1 MAIFGPVLG
10 CASRLPVAAMIHL
23 LQEHHTDTP
32 THRESLYEDES
43 FSHRGLAALVLS
55 KVYYQLQ
62 EYNESMVFALGAGKL
77 FDIEDPT
84 EYEET
89 IIAKCID
96 TYIALCAMHNPPT
109 PASKT
114 PSGNAE
120 FNDTYTGAKGSTAAA
135 TSTTSPTT
143 PFSQSTLPSKS
154 LLSRDLANTWDSNAP
169 GGGNAGV
176 AGAHPHPLTL
186 STTVKK
192 NLQSVIRRIFES
204 CYEEGEYKQVV
215 GIAVEARNIEVLRE
229 AIQKSSQEEK
239 AKGKQGASGQTY
251 ELLEY
256 VLDLL

>member
-1 MAIFGPVLG
+1 M
-10 CASRLPVAAMIHL
+10 
-23 LQEHHTDTP
+23 
-32 THRESLYEDES
+32 
-43 FSHRGLAALVLS
+43 LS

-62 EYNESMVFALGAGKL
+62 EYNESMVFALGAGEL
-77 FDIEDPT
+77 FELEDPT

-120 FNDTYTGAKGSTAAA
+120 FNDTFTGAKGSSAAA
-135 TSTTSPTT
+135 ASSTSATT

-154 LLSRDLANTWDSNAP
+154 LLSRDFTNTWDSSAP

-186 STTVKK
+186 SNTVKK
-192 NLQSVIRRIFES
+192 NLQSVTRRIFES

-215 GIAVEARNIEVLRE
+215 GIAVEAQIGRASCRE
-229 AIQKSSQEEK
+229 R
-239 AKGKQGASGQTY
+239 
-251 ELLEY
+251 
-256 VLDLL
+256 V